1 MDKITAPPCL
11 AIVIP
16 CYNEQDILSDTLD
29 KLLDHLQLLR
39 QRNKI
44 SVDSYI
50 YCVDDGSEDDTWALI
65 KDWHKKSSRVKGLKL
80 TRNVGQQNALLAGL
94 MHVKNKVT
102 CAVTLDADLQD
113 DYTVI
118 ETMLDSF
125 AAGNDIVSGVRK
137 TRTKDDLVKRLT
149 ASLFYKVMKKSGAD
163 LLAQHADFRL
173 LSNRCIVTLSRY
185 KERNLFLRG
194 IFPIMGYAKS
204 VVLYDRAERLG
215 GTTKYTMRKMI
226 ALAWDGIT
234 SFSHLPL
241 NLILSLGLFSFGFSV
256 LMALWVVIEKWH
268 GHTSPGWASIMIPL
282 CFMGGIQL
290 LSIGILGEYIAK
302 VYLEVK
308 NRPRFIKDIELV

>member
-1 MDKITAPPCL
+1 MDKHLTTPCL
-11 AIVIP
+11 AIVVP
-16 CYNEQDILSDTLD
+16 CYNEQAVLPDTLE

-39 QRNKI
+39 QKNKI
-44 SVDSYI
+44 SADSFI
-50 YCVDDGSEDDTWALI
+50 YCVDDGSDDDTWDTI
-65 KDWHKKSSRVKGLKL
+65 MDWHQKSKRVKGLKL

-118 ETMLDSF
+118 EAMLNSF
-125 AAGNDIVSGVRK
+125 AAGNDIVSGVRSS
-137 TRTKDDLVKRLT
+137 RGKDDLFKRVT
-149 ASLFYKVMKKSGAD
+149 ASLFYKIMKKSGAD
-163 LLAQHADFRL
+163 LLSQHADFRL
-173 LSNRCIVTLSRY
+173 LSNRCIITLGRY

-194 IFPIMGYAKS
+194 IFPLMGYRKS
-204 VVLYDRAERLG
+204 VVHYERAERLNG
-215 GTTKYTMRKMI
+215 KTKYTVRKMV

-241 NLILSLGLFSFGFSV
+241 SLIFSLGFFSFIFSI
-256 LMALWVVIEKWH
+256 LFAMWVFVEKCY

-308 NRPRFIKDIELV
+308 NRPRFIKDVELI